1 MITGVRCAA
10 SRRNGLCGSVSLRKA
25 LFGTAADTC
34 EDTLRLSTAVA
45 QQALQSFTSRMESCT
60 IDRRY
65 DLGPEIGRG
74 RFGRVQEAVCK
85 ETGEAL
91 AVKSIPVNRVYDL
104 QMLEREI
111 DISNSINHK
120 NCMRTVDT
128 LVNRTHVHLVTEKME
143 GEELFERIINTE
155 GYAFTEEETAVV
167 MHQVLEAVE
176 YLHLN
181 NISHRDIKPENIMF
195 EDTDSWELSLID
207 FGMASKFDPL
217 CEAGSLSGQ
226 AGSPSYVAPEVLDP
240 GTYNH
245 KADLW
250 SCGVIMYILLS
261 GSSPFTGESVDATME
276 TIKSGDYNLEGEEW
290 DNISCEAKEVVRRL
304 LVVDPAERACATEA
318 KSLSFF
324 SDFNDTNAYVLD
336 DKTLN
341 DYYKVWCDFDFNRT
355 SSRTFA

>member
-1 MITGVRCAA
+1 MITGIRRAA
-10 SRRNGLCGSVSLRKA
+10 SRRNGLCGVCPSARLWYCCGYLR
-25 LFGTAADTC
+25 GHTTVVH
-34 EDTLRLSTAVA
+34 AVA
-45 QQALQSFTSRMESCT
+45 QQALQSFASRIESDMIGT
-60 IDRRY
+60 RY
-65 DLGPEIGRG
+65 DLGAEIGRG

-91 AVKSIPVNRVYDL
+91 AVKSSVNRVYDL
-104 QMLEREI
+104 HVREEI
-111 DISNSINHK
+111 DISHNINHK
-120 NCMRTVDT
+120 NCMRTVDI
-128 LVNRTHVHLVTEKME
+128 LVNRTHVHLVTEKIE

-167 MHQVLEAVE
+167 IMHQILEAVE

-195 EDTDSWELSLID
+195 QDTDSWELSLID

-290 DNISCEAKEVVRRL
+290 IIFHEAKEVVRRL
-304 LVVDPAERACATEA
+304 LVVDPAARACATGSQIV
-318 KSLSFF
+318 KFF
-324 SDFNDTNAYVLD
+324 LRF
-336 DKTLN
+336 
-341 DYYKVWCDFDFNRT
+341 
-355 SSRTFA
+355 